1 MKRNSKGS
9 VFEEEEVKAF
19 TGEKGSTEI
28 GGDEDAAELA
38 NAAEPLEKSEEA
50 IGEEA
55 GTANAVEIVEIVVV
69 AAAAAI
75 PLFLSPSKHNTL
87 PLPFPAPLSSS
98 PITHPELPVCFS
110 IKNGTVLNDCK
121 KNSQTQYCLAK
132 CSSSHFL
139 PAPLQQPTIPPPPF
153 CPARTHSSAPSTP
166 SASPFLLIRLT
177 PLQPRSLASLAAPMA
192 GGKWNEADE
201 VSKNT

>member
-1 MKRNSKGS
+1 M
-9 VFEEEEVKAF
+9 
-19 TGEKGSTEI
+19 EK
-28 GGDEDAAELA
+28 A

-50 IGEEA
+50 IGEEGGA
-55 GTANAVEIVEIVVV
+55 ANAVDVVVEIVVVEIVVV
-69 AAAAAI
+69 AVAAAI
-75 PLFLSPSKHNTL
+75 PLLLSPSKHNTL
-87 PLPFPAPLSSS
+87 PLPFPAALSPS

-121 KNSQTQYCLAK
+121 KNSQTQCCFAK

-139 PAPLQQPTIPPPPF
+139 PAPLQQPTIPSPPF

-177 PLQPRSLASLAAPMA
+177 PLPPQPLTSLAAPMT